1 MTSAAPAPRY
11 RVLTLLPTNR
21 DSLLTAE
28 LLARE
33 GVDVF
38 ACRTAAHLA
47 EALDQGAG
55 AVLLGEE
62 SLAEGALAVLTQSI
76 SDQPRWSD
84 LPILLLTRSGP
95 SSQAVGEAMPAL
107 GNVTLLERPLR
118 VAGLVSTVRASL
130 RARARQYQLQEHLEE
145 LERARQSEAA
155 QVRRKDE
162 FLAMLGH
169 ELRNPLA
176 PIRNALGVL
185 ELDDSDPERRRRL
198 RQMMLRQVEHLVRLV
213 DDLLEASRLSQGKI
227 TLKRGPTDLRR
238 VLTDAVGLAGRAS
251 RDPDTP
257 QVRLSLPESPVV
269 LQADPVR
276 LAQVFGNLLN
286 NAVRYGKPGGV
297 VEVEARTHDREAVV
311 TVRDDG
317 VGIEADDLPHVFELF
332 TQGRRD
338 DHQLHD
344 GLGIGLALVRRLV
357 DMHGGS
363 VEGRS
368 DGKGLGAEFT
378 VRLPLDPAQVNAR
391 VPGEHIALSGRDAGQ
406 RPLRIMVVDD
416 NLDAGDSLCMLLEAL
431 GLSVESA
438 SDGEAALAL
447 AARFA
452 PDVALL
458 DVGMPGMDGYTL
470 ARRLR
475 ADPRHAGMVLA
486 AMTGWGEERDRV
498 RAREAGFDHH
508 FSKPADIESLTRMLD
523 GVAPRQQSAA
533 PA

>member
-1 MTSAAPAPRY
+1 MSSAAAAPRY
-11 RVLTLLPTNR
+11 RVLALLPTSR
-21 DSLLTAE
+21 DSRLTAE

-33 GVDVF
+33 GIDVF
-38 ACRTAAHLA
+38 ACHSGSQLA
-47 EALDQGAG
+47 DELGQGAG
-55 AVLLGEE
+55 AVLVGEE
-62 SLAEGALAVLTQSI
+62 LLGDGVLAVLVQCI
-76 SDQPRWSD
+76 VDQPRWSD

-95 SSQAVGEAMPAL
+95 SSQVVGESLPAL

-145 LERARQSEAA
+145 LEQARQAETD

-176 PIRNALGVL
+176 PIRNALGVM
-185 ELDDSDPERRRRL
+185 ELDDTDPDRRKHL
-198 RQMMLRQVEHLVRLV
+198 RGMMLRQVEHLVRLV

-227 TLKRGPTDLRR
+227 ALKRGPTDLRE
-238 VLTDAVGLAGRAS
+238 VLAHAVELAGRAAHD
-251 RDPDTP
+251 RNAADVQLD
-257 QVRLSLPESPVV
+257 LPAGPLW

-297 VEVEARTHDREAVV
+297 IEVEASVQGSEAVV
-311 TVRDDG
+311 VVRDDG
-317 VGIEADDLPHVFELF
+317 LGIEADEMPHVFELF

-338 DHQLHD
+338 EHQLHD
-344 GLGIGLALVRRLV
+344 GLGIGLALVQRLV
-357 DMHGGS
+357 VMHGGS
-363 VEGRS
+363 VAGRS

-378 VRLPLDPAQVNAR
+378 VRLPLDPSQANAR
-391 VPGEHIALSGRDAGQ
+391 VTGQHVALTEAGPGR
-406 RPLRIMVVDD
+406 RPLRVLVVDD
-416 NLDAGDSLCMLLEAL
+416 NRDAADSLCMLLEAL
-431 GLSVESA
+431 GLNVQCA
-438 SDGEAALAL
+438 NDGEAALAL
-447 AARFA
+447 TARFA

-470 ARRLR
+470 ARTIRG
-475 ADPRHAGMVLA
+475 DPRHAGIVLA
-486 AMTGWGEERDRV
+486 AMTGWGEERDRE

-508 FSKPADIESLTRMLD
+508 FSKPADIKALTRMLD
-523 GVAPRQQSAA
+523 GVAPR
-533 PA
+533 P